1 MKKFNDLTISIF
13 NYFIIYLFLESF
25 ILTLVP
31 NKYIEITRF
40 FSTLIVFIIGIYASR
55 NYFKTMFLKNCIE
68 CLEKSISLGFYTF
81 LLVFLNLTLSSIQR
95 TVFNA
100 DLTSVNNNQ
109 IVQAALNNP
118 ILIGIIIIIFLPV
131 IEELLFKYQLFKNTE
146 FLNNHWI
153 LKTIVLGIIFASM
166 HCFTEIISLDYYAL
180 ISFANYFLFYF
191 ITNIIYR
198 KSDNLMMPITI
209 HCLYN
214 TISYIL
220 IF

>member
-25 ILTLVP
+25 ILALIP
-31 NKYIEITRF
+31 NKYIELTRF
-40 FSTLIVFIIGIYASR
+40 FSTLIVFIISVYASR
-55 NYFKTMFLKNCIE
+55 NYFKTMFLKNCVE

-153 LKTIVLGIIFASM
+153 LKTIVLGIFFASM

-180 ISFANYFLFYF
+180 ISFSNYFLFYF